1 MRSLKRRMQKSERR
15 TNDDK
20 PHDLKDRT
28 KRFAC
33 RIIRLVGSL
42 PKTAAGRVIGTQL
55 LRAGTS
61 VGANWR
67 AAARARSRA
76 EFVAKLGIVLEEA
89 DEALYWMELL
99 IEAHLVKKER
109 LRLLMQEGNE
119 LTAIAVASINT
130 AKRHKV

>member
-1 MRSLKRRMQKSERR
+1 MQKAECRM
-15 TNDDK
+15 NDDK
-20 PHDLKDRT
+20 PHDLKERT

-33 RIIRLVGSL
+33 RIIRLVGAL

-67 AAARARSRA
+67 ASSRARSRA
-76 EFVAKLGIVLEEA
+76 EFIAKLGIVLEEA

-130 AKRHKV
+130 ARRRKT

>member
-1 MRSLKRRMQKSERR
+1 MQKSERR
-15 TNDDK
+15 TKDAK
-20 PHDLKDRT
+20 PHGLKKRT
-28 KRFAC
+28 QQFAC
-33 RIIRLVGSL
+33 RVIRLVGVL
-42 PKTAAGRVIGTQL
+42 PSTAAGRVIGTQL
-55 LRAGTS
+55 LRAATS

-99 IEAHLVKKER
+99 IEGDLVKKER
-109 LRLLMQEGNE
+109 LSLLMQEASE

-130 AKRHKV
+130 AKRRKA

>member
-1 MRSLKRRMQKSERR
+1 MQKSERR
-15 TNDDK
+15 MNDR
-20 PHDLKDRT
+20 PHDLRERT

-33 RIIRLVGSL
+33 RIIRLVGAL

-89 DEALYWMELL
+89 DEVLYWMELL
-99 IEAHLVKKER
+99 IEADLVKKER
-109 LRLLMQEGNE
+109 VRLLMQEANE
-119 LTAIAVASINT
+119 LTAITVASINT
-130 AKRHKV
+130 AKRRRT

>member
-1 MRSLKRRMQKSERR
+1 M
-15 TNDDK
+15 NDDK
-20 PHDLKDRT
+20 PHDLKERT

-33 RIIRLVGSL
+33 RIIRLVGAL

-130 AKRHKV
+130 ARRRKT